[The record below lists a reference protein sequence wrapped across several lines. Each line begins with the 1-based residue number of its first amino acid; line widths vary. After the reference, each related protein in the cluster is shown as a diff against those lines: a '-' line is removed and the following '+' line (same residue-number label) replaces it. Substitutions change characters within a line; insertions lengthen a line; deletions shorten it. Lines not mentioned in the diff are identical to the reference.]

1 MVDVTSNFY
10 VIVVIAA
17 TFNWASHAPS
27 NGHCNT
33 FPLTAVLWQA
43 QTGWRH
49 RSRQYSSFWWV
60 AQLLLSRVAFPV
72 VKISNTTVVS
82 TAVILM

>member
-33 FPLTAVLWQA
+33 FPLTAVL
-43 QTGWRH
+43 
-49 RSRQYSSFWWV
+49 
-60 AQLLLSRVAFPV
+60 
-72 VKISNTTVVS
+72 
-82 TAVILM
+82 